1 MGLSTG
7 AASAVDSLSKVRVI
21 GLTGGIGTGKSV
33 VARLLQSLGHPVYDA
48 DGAAK
53 RLYRTDEALLN
64 QLRTRFGEEM
74 MDASGKVNRRVLAD
88 IVFRDSEA
96 LADLNGLV
104 HPAVRRDFGRWLDR
118 VEHRGWV
125 FREAAILF
133 ESGANKDCDAVWA
146 VTAPESVRMDRVR
159 ARSGWSEDEVR
170 SRMAH
175 QWSPERVNARANAV
189 VVNDGIVPLMPQLER
204 LLEIPD

>member
-64 QLRTRFGEEM
+64 Q
-74 MDASGKVNRRVLAD
+74 
-88 IVFRDSEA
+88 
-96 LADLNGLV
+96 
-104 HPAVRRDFGRWLDR
+104 
-118 VEHRGWV
+118 
-125 FREAAILF
+125 
-133 ESGANKDCDAVWA
+133 
-146 VTAPESVRMDRVR
+146 
-159 ARSGWSEDEVR
+159 
-170 SRMAH
+170 
-175 QWSPERVNARANAV
+175 
-189 VVNDGIVPLMPQLER
+189 
-204 LLEIPD
+204 